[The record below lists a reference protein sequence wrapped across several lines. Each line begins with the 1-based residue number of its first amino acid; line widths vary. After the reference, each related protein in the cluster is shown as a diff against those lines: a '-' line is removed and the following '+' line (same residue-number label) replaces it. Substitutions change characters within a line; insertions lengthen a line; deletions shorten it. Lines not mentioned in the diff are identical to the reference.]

1 MRRRTRPVI
10 IAFAVS
16 PLAAST
22 ASAVW
27 VFGLGEFLGDFHNGL
42 GVGANA
48 AIMFVVSLLV
58 AYPTAAVVG
67 VPGYLLFRRVGWV
80 RRRHWFLLGTGIS
93 FAAIGVIVTIG
104 LLASRLPRD
113 QWGYAIVG
121 TVLFGAPPALVMGG
135 VFAWLIQRAGPDVD
149 MIAATFD

>member
-1 MRRRTRPVI
+1 M
-10 IAFAVS
+10 
-16 PLAAST
+16 

-27 VFGLGEFLGDFHNGL
+27 VFGLGEFLGGFHNGF

-67 VPGYLLFRRVGWV
+67 VPGYLLFHRVGWV
-80 RRRHWFLLGTGIS
+80 RRLHWFLLGTVIG
-93 FAAIGVIVTIG
+93 FAAIGAIVTIG

-113 QWGYAIVG
+113 QWVYGIVG
-121 TVLFGAPPALVMGG
+121 TALFGAPPALVMGG
-135 VFAWLIQRAGPDVD
+135 AFAWLIRRAGPDVD
-149 MIAATFD
+149 KIAATFD